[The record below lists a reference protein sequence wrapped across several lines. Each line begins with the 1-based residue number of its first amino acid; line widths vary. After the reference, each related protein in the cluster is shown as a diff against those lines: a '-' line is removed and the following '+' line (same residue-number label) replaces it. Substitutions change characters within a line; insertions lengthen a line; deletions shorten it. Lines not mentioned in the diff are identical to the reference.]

1 MRIPLPVVRGVMR
14 WVVRPVLGPQVPIT
28 MQRRLGDALS
38 KGTPHPKGVTLT
50 DVVLG
55 GRPARR
61 YAPPGASTD
70 GAVLWAHGGAF
81 ITGSYATHGAFAA
94 HLSVAVGSPVYL
106 LDYRLAPEHTH
117 PAATDDIVAALALI
131 PEPKVVLGGD
141 SAGGTLALLAA
152 LRSPRAL
159 AGLALVSPVVDLT
172 LASSE
177 AWTGDDPLIR
187 TAWGRQGIAAM
198 FGAEPPDLVG
208 ADLSGLSPTV
218 VHVAEHERLRPEGE
232 ALARLVGAELV
243 VVADAWHDIHLQAGI
258 VRRGDEAT
266 TQLGASMKA
275 LLT

>member
-1 MRIPLPVVRGVMR
+1 MRYA
-14 WVVRPVLGPQVPIT
+14 VRPALGPQVPIWL
-28 MQRRLGDALS
+28 QRRLGDAMS
-38 KGTPHPKGVTLT
+38 KGTPAPKDVVAT

-61 YAPPGASTD
+61 YSGPSASPD
-70 GAVLWAHGGAF
+70 RAVLWAHGGAF
-81 ITGSYATHGAFAA
+81 ITGSYATHGAFGA
-94 HLSVAVGSPVYL
+94 HLSKAVGAPVYL

-117 PAATDDIVAALALI
+117 PAATDDLVAALGLV
-131 PEPKVVLGGD
+131 PEDRVVLGGD
-141 SAGGTLALLAA
+141 SAGGCLALLAA
-152 LRSPRAL
+152 LRTPRTL
-159 AGLALVSPVVDLT
+159 AGLALVSPAVDLT

-198 FGAEPPDLVG
+198 FGAAPPDLLG
-208 ADLSGLSPTV
+208 ADLSGLPPMV

-258 VRRGDEAT
+258 VRRGDEAVE
-266 TQLGASMKA
+266 QLAAWIRDA
-275 LLT
+275 LR